1 MIVDAALPPFVT
13 VNLIMSAVP
22 VTQPVTAPV
31 VSVAPAAGI
40 ATFVTP
46 PTGVALPTSNTAV
59 GAVAGAAT
67 FTATVLDA
75 GVIVNPAGFAIA
87 TVTFAPFATVIAEIA
102 SVRVVPVPAN
112 VPFVAPV
119 TVMSP
124 TAKVVGSRLKVRVNS
139 VVVVT
144 ADVPFAVKLE
154 KVTATAVA
162 ATGVIV
168 TVTTRV
174 AVLLP
179 STVVTVIIVVPAVKG
194 VTTPLTDTVATAG
207 ALEDQVTLLLVV
219 VAGATVAT
227 NVPVA
232 PPAVKVMVA

>member
-1 MIVDAALPPFVT
+1 MSPTAKVVGSISKVRVNIVV
-13 VNLIMSAVP
+13 V
-22 VTQPVTAPV
+22 VTADVPFAV
-31 VSVAPAAGI
+31 KLEN
-40 ATFVTP
+40 T
-46 PTGVALPTSNTAV
+46 TAV
-59 GAVAGAAT
+59 AAT

-75 GVIVNPAGFAIA
+75 GVIANPAGSAIA
-87 TVTFAPFATVIAEIA
+87 TVTSAPFTTVILEIA
-102 SVRVVPVPAN
+102 SVRVVPVPDN
-112 VPFVAPV
+112 VPLVAPV

-124 TAKVVGSRLKVRVNS
+124 TAKVVGSISKVRVNI

>member
-1 MIVDAALPPFVT
+1 
-13 VNLIMSAVP
+13 
-22 VTQPVTAPV
+22 
-31 VSVAPAAGI
+31 
-40 ATFVTP
+40 
-46 PTGVALPTSNTAV
+46 
-59 GAVAGAAT
+59 
-67 FTATVLDA
+67 
-75 GVIVNPAGFAIA
+75 
-87 TVTFAPFATVIAEIA
+87 
-102 SVRVVPVPAN
+102 
-112 VPFVAPV
+112 
-119 TVMSP
+119 MSP
-124 TAKVVGSRLKVRVNS
+124 TAKVVGSISKVRVNI